1 MKRLLFISL
10 LSPLVFSNEMP
21 IQASED
27 STNKND
33 LIVRAIIIEKNDF
46 SCHENA
52 YEYISMIKQELD
64 KGLNFQKASYC
75 YASTSSGVYDTGGNL
90 GYFEPDIFPEEFN
103 LNKLNANQVSEITDY
118 DDYYS
123 IFTLSTVDD
132 IAYSKSNCP
141 LIEYKDVCPYKAD
154 EADEADNE
162 ICGSALNGLRYQEE
176 FLKKFPK
183 SDKRALRSARKNY
196 QDCVKIYLRVPD

>member
-1 MKRLLFISL
+1 MKRLLFVFL

-21 IQASED
+21 IQSSED

-33 LIVRAIIIEKNDF
+33 LILRGILIEKRSTYID
-46 SCHENA
+46 CDETA

-64 KGLNFQKASYC
+64 KGLNFQKASHC
-75 YASTSSGVYDTGGNL
+75 YSYLHGHHANL
-90 GYFEPDIFPEEFN
+90 GYYDPDDYPEYLTSE
-103 LNKLNANQVSEITDY
+103 LNGLNANQASGIIDLVEDELY
-118 DDYYS
+118 A
-123 IFTLSTVDD
+123 IFTLSTEED
-132 IAYSKSNCP
+132 IPYSKSNCP
-141 LIEYKDVCPYKAD
+141 LIRYKNVCPYKPP
-154 EADEADNE
+154 ENE

-196 QDCVKIYLRVPD
+196 EDCVKIYLGVPD

>member
-33 LIVRAIIIEKNDF
+33 LIVRGILIRKDDF

-52 YEYISMIKQELD
+52 YEYISVIKQELD
-64 KGLNFQKASYC
+64 KGLNFQKASHC
-75 YASTSSGVYDTGGNL
+75 YSISPDVDSSMGTYEFAQK
-90 GYFEPDIFPEEFN
+90 YFEEYFTSE
-103 LNKLNANQVSEITDY
+103 LNELNANQVSEVIDLVPDKLY
-118 DDYYS
+118 V
-123 IFTLSTVDD
+123 ILTLSTEDD

-141 LIEYKDVCPYKAD
+141 LIEYKDVCPYIPY
-154 EADEADNE
+154 EADNE
-162 ICGSALNGLRYQEE
+162 ICGSALNNLRYQQN

-196 QDCVKIYLRVPD
+196 QDCVKIYLGVPD

>member
-33 LIVRAIIIEKNDF
+33 LIVRGILIRKDDF

-52 YEYISMIKQELD
+52 YEYISVIKQELD
-64 KGLNFQKASYC
+64 KGLNFQKASHC
-75 YASTSSGVYDTGGNL
+75 YSKFPDYDANMGTYDPDNYAEYLTS
-90 GYFEPDIFPEEFN
+90 E
-103 LNKLNANQVSEITDY
+103 LNELNANQASEVIDLVRDRLY
-118 DDYYS
+118 A
-123 IFTLSTVDD
+123 IFTLSTEED
-132 IAYSKSNCP
+132 IPYSKSNCP
-141 LIEYKDVCPYKAD
+141 LIEYKDFCPYKP
-154 EADEADNE
+154 DNE

-196 QDCVKIYLRVPD
+196 QDCVKIYLGVPD